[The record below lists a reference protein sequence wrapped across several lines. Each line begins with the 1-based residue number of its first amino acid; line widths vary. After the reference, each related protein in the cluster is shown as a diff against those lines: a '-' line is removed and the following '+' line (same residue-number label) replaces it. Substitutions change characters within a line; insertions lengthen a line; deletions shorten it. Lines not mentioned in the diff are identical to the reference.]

1 MTSSAGTSRE
11 ATGNGHRTAPVGHA
25 AMRSANLSL
34 LLRHLHT
41 RGGRSRATLAQ
52 ETGLSKAAVTSLI
65 HDLAE
70 RGLVQEGRV
79 ERRGTV
85 GRPGTEVRL
94 AGQHVAG
101 IGLELNV
108 DYLAVCLRDLTG
120 EVRFTSSVPMP
131 YVVDEPAADGPGS
144 DESGSDGPAADGP
157 ASDGRSYPPGLVLD
171 GVAEQLSAALRV
183 AAGEGLWVA
192 GITIAPPGPI
202 DYEGAT
208 VRFASNLGWAD
219 VPLGAELAARLGPEH
234 PPLALE
240 NDAKLSAL
248 AEAPRLARRGITDL
262 VYVTGDMGVGAGIIA
277 DGRLIR
283 GWSGFSGEVG
293 HIGLDPAG
301 ERCRCGRRGC
311 WETMIGFDTVLAV
324 LDEDDPARSGRLPML
339 ERLARIRELLDAGD
353 PHLHARFTTLVDD
366 LVRGVGVLADV
377 LNPQAIVLGGYFGH
391 FADLLVGPVQSALD
405 ARLLAADGRVEVSG
419 SVLGLEAAAAG
430 GAAVALERVLD
441 DPLLVP
447 VRER

>member
-1 MTSSAGTSRE
+1 MTQPGSSSRE
-11 ATGNGHRTAPVGHA
+11 AGRGSRRAAPVGHA

-41 RGGRSRATLAQ
+41 QGGRSRATLSQ
-52 ETGLSKAAVTSLI
+52 ETGLSKASVTSLVS
-65 HDLAE
+65 DLAE
-70 RGLVQEGRV
+70 RGLVQEGHI

-85 GRPGTEVRL
+85 GRPGTEVRIDPL
-94 AGQHVAG
+94 HVAG

-108 DYLAVCLRDLTG
+108 DYLAVCLRDLAG

-131 YVVDEPAADGPGS
+131 YVLDEEAAEEDPAGSADGRS
-144 DESGSDGPAADGP
+144 ARVA
-157 ASDGRSYPPGLVLD
+157 DGRSYPPGLVLD
-171 GVAEQLSAALRV
+171 RVAEQLAESLEV
-183 AAGEGLWVA
+183 AAGAGLWVA

-208 VRFASNLGWAD
+208 VRLASNLGWTD
-219 VPLGAELAARLGPEH
+219 VPLGEELAVRLGPAH

-262 VYVTGDMGVGAGIIA
+262 VYLTGDMGVGAGIIA
-277 DGRLIR
+277 EGRLIR

-311 WETMIGFDTVLAV
+311 WETMVGFDTVLAV
-324 LDEDDPARSGRLPML
+324 LEADDPARSGRLPMQQ
-339 ERLARIRELLDAGD
+339 RLARIRELLEADD
-353 PHLHARFTTLVDD
+353 PRLHRRFSALVDD
-366 LVRGVGVLADV
+366 LVRGVGVLVDV

-391 FADLLVGPVQSALD
+391 FADLLVAPVQSALD
-405 ARLLAADGRVEVSG
+405 ERLLAADGRVEVSG
-419 SVLGLEAAAAG
+419 SVLGLDAAAAG
-430 GAAVALERVLD
+430 GAAVALELVLE
-441 DPLLVP
+441 DPLLAPTVTVDATP
-447 VRER
+447 

>member
-1 MTSSAGTSRE
+1 MTSSASLSRE
-11 ATGNGHRTAPVGHA
+11 AGRGSRGAAPVGHA

-41 RGGRSRATLAQ
+41 HGGRSRATLAQ
-52 ETGLSKAAVTSLI
+52 ETGLSKASVTSLV

-70 RGLVQEGRV
+70 RGLVQEGQV

-85 GRPGTEVRL
+85 GRPGTEVRI
-94 AGQHVAG
+94 APQHVAG

-108 DYLAVCLRDLTG
+108 DYLAVCLRDLAG
-120 EVRFTSSVPMP
+120 EVRFTSSVPLP
-131 YVVDEPAADGPGS
+131 YVLDKDEDVADGRSPGA
-144 DESGSDGPAADGP
+144 SDGRPAQAT
-157 ASDGRSYPPGLVLD
+157 DGRSYPPGLVLD
-171 GVAEQLSAALRV
+171 RVAEQLAESLEV
-183 AAGEGLWVA
+183 AARAGLWVS

-208 VRFASNLGWAD
+208 VRLASNLGWAD
-219 VPLGAELAARLGPEH
+219 VPLGEELGARLGPEH

-262 VYVTGDMGVGAGIIA
+262 VYLTGDIGVGAGIIA
-277 DGRLIR
+277 EGRLIR

-311 WETMIGFDTVLAV
+311 WETMVGFDTVLAV
-324 LDEDDPARSGRLPML
+324 LEADDPARSGRLPMQQ
-339 ERLARIRELLDAGD
+339 RLARLRELLEAGD
-353 PHLHARFTTLVDD
+353 PRLHRRFTALVDD
-366 LVRGVGVLADV
+366 LVRGVGVLVDV

-391 FADLLVGPVQSALD
+391 FADLLVAPVQSALD
-405 ARLLAADGRVEVSG
+405 ERLLAADGRVEVCG
-419 SVLGLEAAAAG
+419 SVLGLDAAAAG
-430 GAAVALERVLD
+430 GAAVALERVLA
-441 DPLLVP
+441 DPLLAPAVTADG
-447 VRER
+447 